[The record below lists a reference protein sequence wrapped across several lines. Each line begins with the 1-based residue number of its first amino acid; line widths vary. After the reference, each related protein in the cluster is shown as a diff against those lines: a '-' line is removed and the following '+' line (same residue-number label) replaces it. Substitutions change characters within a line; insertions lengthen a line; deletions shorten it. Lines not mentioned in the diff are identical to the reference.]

1 MPRNVEIK
9 ARVRNPD
16 ALRATVERLAD
27 GPSQWL
33 SQEDTFFPCVDG
45 RLKLRRFTDGSA
57 ELIFYRRSDS
67 TGPAES
73 RFSKSPIN
81 EPITLLT
88 VLCDALG
95 TAGVVRKQRELFRVG
110 QTRVHLDEVEELG
123 HFVELEVVLQD
134 DQSTADGEA
143 IAHQLMTEL
152 GISADDL
159 IDVAYVDLL
168 EHSNSEIGG
177 G

>member
-9 ARVRNPD
+9 ARVPD
-16 ALRATVERLAD
+16 PDSLRSSVERLAD
-27 GPSQWL
+27 GPPRWL
-33 SQEDTFFPCVDG
+33 SQEDTFFPCEDG
-45 RLKLRRFTDGSA
+45 RLKLRRFSDGSA
-57 ELIFYRRSDS
+57 ELIYYQRGDS
-67 TGPAES
+67 SGPSES
-73 RFSKSPIN
+73 RFSKSPVN

-123 HFVELEVVLQD
+123 SFVELEVVLHD
-134 DQSTADGEA
+134 DQTVADGEA
-143 IAHQLMTEL
+143 IARQLMAEL
-152 GISADDL
+152 GISDDDL

-168 EHSNSEIGG
+168 EESGS
-177 G
+177 